1 MKIRPSQKYDAH
13 AMSCIYVQTWQDTY
27 LGVIP
32 FAYLYAMSVDK
43 HEQAFLKEL
52 ASRQVL
58 SYVAEDN
65 GRVIGFTTGGFER
78 HRDAIYGGEI
88 YTLYV
93 LKNYQ
98 RRGIGRLL
106 VETLTRQFNHFGIY
120 SMLVQV
126 LKQNPYRNFY
136 QKINGMHLR
145 NQRLPFAGEVLQVE
159 YYGWID
165 TSLIFQ

>member
-27 LGVIP
+27 LGVVP
-32 FAYLYAMSVDK
+32 FAYLYAMSVEQ

-52 ASRQVL
+52 AGRQVL
-58 SYVAEDN
+58 GYVAENN

-78 HRDAIYGGEI
+78 HQNAIYSGEI

-98 RRGIGRLL
+98 RRGVGRLL
-106 VETLTRQFNHFGIY
+106 VETMTRRFNQLGIY

-126 LKQNPYRNFY
+126 LKQNPCRNFY
-136 QKINGMHLR
+136 RKINGIHLR
-145 NQRLPFAGEVLQVE
+145 TQQLPFAGEVLYVE

-165 TSLIFQ
+165 TSLVFH